1 MEVLA
6 RRNERIEM
14 WILPK
19 SITSVYVPATEA
31 STLDSEA
38 FSQQCE
44 QSLMWRSKPSLR
56 GTWLRR
62 WKANNWMKHLCGRTL
77 KPSMHDHFVDSWTS
91 SLADSHV
98 NHSAMQ
104 GSKKVQMIQDI
115 CSQTSNELSWSVNQE
130 SSSSKMSKGLFPLS
144 MEEKKVQV
152 FSSMSWED
160 WRRWVTEQRQAYSV
174 RRNAAR
180 LIKGSECS
188 SSRCPTPTASDAKG
202 SRRSTAAKPHWKSV
216 VGDTL
221 TDVVQTNWPTP
232 DVMQAHRAGVEIDPE
247 NWKRQQA
254 EKAKQGI
261 NKQFHINVAVNWPT
275 PTGIHADRGN
285 HDEPLENYN
294 KRVKDYEDG
303 RAKGKP
309 GKSLGVAVRQTKT
322 WATPQVTDSTRGD
335 QIRKPNELTDAAKGG
350 GCRNLQEDVV
360 NWPTPTASTGG
371 GSTDKGNP
379 RGKNSGNPLK
389 TAVEN
394 WPTPTTRDHKD
405 TAKNPED
412 LIRFAHKKRLACSV
426 AASQHTPN
434 NPNTSGKP
442 QEQLEVKRLSPLW
455 VAQLMALPTA
465 TWCVP
470 VDWILCDYSETE

>member
-1 MEVLA
+1 
-6 RRNERIEM
+6 M

-19 SITSVYVPATEA
+19 SITSVYVRDTEA

-91 SLADSHV
+91 SLADFRASHFP
-98 NHSAMQ
+98 MQ
-104 GSKKVQMIQDI
+104 GNKKVQMIQDI
-115 CSQTSNELSWSVNQE
+115 CSQTSNELSWSVNLE
-130 SSSSKMSKGLFPLS
+130 SSSSKMSKGLFPQS
-144 MEEKKVQV
+144 SEEKKAPV
-152 FSSMSWED
+152 FSSMSWKD

-232 DVMQAHRAGVEIDPE
+232 
-247 NWKRQQA
+247 
-254 EKAKQGI
+254 
-261 NKQFHINVAVNWPT
+261 
-275 PTGIHADRGN
+275 TGIHADRGN
-285 HDEPLENYN
+285 HDEPIENYN

-335 QIRKPNELTDAAKGG
+335 QIRKPNELTDAARGG
-350 GCRNLQEDVV
+350 GCRNLREDVV

-394 WPTPTTRDHKD
+394 WPTPTARDHKD